1 MFRMFWM
8 YRMSGCRLDMQDADR
23 MCRMYRRM
31 RRMSRMKQIST
42 LLCCNGTA
50 SGAIEAEA
58 FSFDGSPV
66 TQARGAKT
74 IVLAHKSGCDAL
86 AGKVASA
93 YALPGAQ
100 TVPSA
105 RREAKSEIRHDVI
118 WQGAR
123 ALAPSCRGQGAS
135 ARTRRLQDNTR

>member
-105 RREAKSEIRHDVI
+105 RREAKSEARRHLA
-118 WQGAR
+118 GR
-123 ALAPSCRGQGAS
+123 ASSC
-135 ARTRRLQDNTR
+135 T